1 MKATKEQMKQE
12 ALARMKLLDLYP
24 YTVRRFDEEGLIYC
38 SWGVSGG
45 ALFLLTDE
53 IREVVEKFEN
63 QTGYLVYYVIEN
75 HTSIGHM
82 LTLLYVST
90 EMDEWPAHKQDLQD
104 GCPLAYVEN
113 LTYPDCSEF
122 GSVGVKPF
130 NGGVVR
136 TA

>member
-12 ALARMKLLDLYP
+12 ALARMKLLDMYP
-24 YTVRRFDEEGLIYC
+24 YVVERFDEGDIIYYT
-38 SWGVSGG
+38 WEVSGT
-45 ALFLLTDE
+45 LFLLADE
-53 IREVVEKFEN
+53 IREVVQKFEN
-63 QTGYLVYYVIEN
+63 QTGYLVYHVIDN
-75 HTSIGHM
+75 NTSIGRM

-90 EMDEWPAHKQDLQD
+90 EMDEWAADKQDLQE

>member
-12 ALARMKLLDLYP
+12 ALARMKLLGLQYNVIRDFEAKETIYYSLGTLGLLYLA
-24 YTVRRFDEEGLIYC
+24 FG
-38 SWGVSGG
+38 
-45 ALFLLTDE
+45 
-53 IREVVEKFEN
+53 EVVKVVQKFEN
-63 QTGYLVYYVIEN
+63 QTGYLVYHVIDN
-75 HTSIGHM
+75 YTSIGHM

-90 EMDEWPAHKQDLQD
+90 EMDEWSADKQDLQ
-104 GCPLAYVEN
+104 GGYPLAYVEN
-113 LTYPDCSEF
+113 MTYPDCSEF

>member
-12 ALARMKLLDLYP
+12 ALARMKLLDLQHNVVKDFE
-24 YTVRRFDEEGLIYC
+24 TKGKIYY
-38 SWGVSGG
+38 SWGCLGILYLAMDGVV
-45 ALFLLTDE
+45 
-53 IREVVEKFEN
+53 EVVQKFEN
-63 QTGYLVYYVIEN
+63 QTGYLVY
-75 HTSIGHM
+75 HTMDNITELGHM

-90 EMDEWPAHKQDLQD
+90 EMDEWAADKQDLQE

>member
-12 ALARMKLLDLYP
+12 ALARMKLLDMYP
-24 YTVRRFDEEGLIYC
+24 YVVERFDEGGIIYYT
-38 SWGVSGG
+38 WDVSGT
-45 ALFLLTDE
+45 LFLLADE
-53 IREVVEKFEN
+53 IREVVQKFEN
-63 QTGYLVYYVIEN
+63 QTGYLVYHVIDN
-75 HTSIGHM
+75 NTSIGRM

-90 EMDEWPAHKQDLQD
+90 EMDEWAADKQDLQE

-113 LTYPDCSEF
+113 ITYPDCSEF

>member
-1 MKATKEQMKQE
+1 MKATREQMKQE
-12 ALARMKLLDLYP
+12 ALARMKLLNLHPNVVNEFQNEDKLNYSEGTLGILY
-24 YTVRRFDEEGLIYC
+24 
-38 SWGVSGG
+38 W
-45 ALFLLTDE
+45 ATDE
-53 IREVVEKFEN
+53 MKQIVEDFEKK
-63 QTGYLVYYVIEN
+63 TGYKVYHLIDNNSEE
-75 HTSIGHM
+75 IGHM

-90 EMDEWPAHKQDLQD
+90 DMEEWTYDRRDIQD

-122 GSVGVKPF
+122 GSVGVRPA

>member
-12 ALARMKLLDLYP
+12 ALARMKLLGLQYNVVRDFEAKEKIYYSLGTLGLLYLA
-24 YTVRRFDEEGLIYC
+24 FG
-38 SWGVSGG
+38 GVV
-45 ALFLLTDE
+45 
-53 IREVVEKFEN
+53 EVVQKFEN
-63 QTGYLVYYVIEN
+63 QTGYLVYHVIDN
-75 HTSIGHM
+75 DTNLGHM

-90 EMDEWPAHKQDLQD
+90 EIDEWSADKQDLRE

-113 LTYPDCSEF
+113 MTYPDCSEF
-122 GSVGVKPF
+122 GSVGVRPV

>member
-12 ALARMKLLDLYP
+12 ALARMKLLKLYSVLLEDFEDGKIS
-24 YTVRRFDEEGLIYC
+24 YSEGEFGRLYR
-38 SWGVSGG
+38 VKRKV
-45 ALFLLTDE
+45 E
-53 IREVVEKFEN
+53 EVVQKFEN
-63 QTGYLVYYVIEN
+63 RTGYLVYHVIN
-75 HTSIGHM
+75 NDTSIGHM

-90 EMDEWPAHKQDLQD
+90 EMDEWAADKQDLQE

-113 LTYPDCSEF
+113 MTYPDCSEF
-122 GSVGVKPF
+122 GSVGVRPA

>member
-1 MKATKEQMKQE
+1 MKATKEEMKQE
-12 ALARMKLLDLYP
+12 ALVRMKLL
-24 YTVRRFDEEGLIYC
+24 GLQYNVIRDFEAKETIYY
-38 SWGVSGG
+38 SLG
-45 ALFLLTDE
+45 ALGLLYLAFG
-53 IREVVEKFEN
+53 EVVKVVQKFEN
-63 QTGYLVYYVIEN
+63 QTGYLVYHVIDN
-75 HTSIGHM
+75 NTSIGRM

-90 EMDEWPAHKQDLQD
+90 EMDEWAADKQDLQE

-113 LTYPDCSEF
+113 ITYPDCSEF

>member
-12 ALARMKLLDLYP
+12 ALARMKLLKLYSVLLEDFEDGKIS
-24 YTVRRFDEEGLIYC
+24 YSEGEFGRLYRVKRKVEEVIQ
-38 SWGVSGG
+38 
-45 ALFLLTDE
+45 
-53 IREVVEKFEN
+53 KFEN
-63 QTGYLVYYVIEN
+63 RTGYLVYHVIN
-75 HTSIGHM
+75 NDTSIGHM

-90 EMDEWPAHKQDLQD
+90 EMDEWAADKQDLQE

>member
-1 MKATKEQMKQE
+1 MKATKDQMKQE
-12 ALARMKLLDLYP
+12 ALARMKLLKLHPNVIKEFKEEDKLNYSMGMHGILYW
-24 YTVRRFDEEGLIYC
+24 T
-38 SWGVSGG
+38 
-45 ALFLLTDE
+45 TDE
-53 IREVVEKFEN
+53 IGEVVQKFKN
-63 QTGYLVYYVIEN
+63 QTGYLVYHVIHNNTE
-75 HTSIGHM
+75 IGRM

-90 EMDEWPAHKQDLQD
+90 EMEEWSADKQDIQD

-122 GSVGVKPF
+122 GSVGVKSL

>member
-12 ALARMKLLDLYP
+12 ALARMKLLKLYSVLLEDFEDRKIS
-24 YTVRRFDEEGLIYC
+24 YSEG
-38 SWGVSGG
+38 
-45 ALFLLTDE
+45 E
-53 IREVVEKFEN
+53 IGRLYRVKRKVEEVVQKFEN
-63 QTGYLVYYVIEN
+63 RTGYLVYHVIN
-75 HTSIGHM
+75 NDTSIGHM

-90 EMDEWPAHKQDLQD
+90 EMDEWAADKQDLQE

>member
-12 ALARMKLLDLYP
+12 ALARMKLLKLYSVLLEDFEDRKIS
-24 YTVRRFDEEGLIYC
+24 YSEGEFGRLYR
-38 SWGVSGG
+38 VKRKV
-45 ALFLLTDE
+45 E
-53 IREVVEKFEN
+53 EVVQKFEN
-63 QTGYLVYYVIEN
+63 RTGYLVYHVIN
-75 HTSIGHM
+75 NDTSIGHM

-90 EMDEWPAHKQDLQD
+90 EMDEWAADKQDLQE

>member
-12 ALARMKLLDLYP
+12 ALARMKLLKLHPNVIKEFKEEDKLNYSMGMHGILY
-24 YTVRRFDEEGLIYC
+24 
-38 SWGVSGG
+38 W
-45 ALFLLTDE
+45 ATDE
-53 IREVVEKFEN
+53 IGEVVQKFKN
-63 QTGYLVYYVIEN
+63 QTGYLVYHVINNNTE
-75 HTSIGHM
+75 IGRM

-90 EMDEWPAHKQDLQD
+90 EMEEWNADKQDLQE

-122 GSVGVKPF
+122 GSVGVKSL

>member
-12 ALARMKLLDLYP
+12 ALARMKLLKLHPNVIKKFKEEDKLNYSMGMHGMLYWA
-24 YTVRRFDEEGLIYC
+24 TG
-38 SWGVSGG
+38 
-45 ALFLLTDE
+45 E
-53 IREVVEKFEN
+53 IGEVVQKFEN
-63 QTGYLVYYVIEN
+63 QTGYLVYHVIHNNTE
-75 HTSIGHM
+75 IGRM

-90 EMDEWPAHKQDLQD
+90 EMEEWNTDKQDLQE

-113 LTYPDCSEF
+113 MTYPDCSEF
-122 GSVGVKPF
+122 GSVGVRPA

>member
-12 ALARMKLLDLYP
+12 ALARMKLLGLQYNV
-24 YTVRRFDEEGLIYC
+24 VRDFEAKEKIYY
-38 SWGVSGG
+38 SLG
-45 ALFLLTDE
+45 ALGLLYLAFGGVV
-53 IREVVEKFEN
+53 EVVQKFEN
-63 QTGYLVYYVIEN
+63 QTGYLVYHVIDN
-75 HTSIGHM
+75 DTSIGHM

-90 EMDEWPAHKQDLQD
+90 NMEEWAADRHDIQE

-113 LTYPDCSEF
+113 MTYPDCSEF
-122 GSVGVKPF
+122 GSVGVRPA

>member
-1 MKATKEQMKQE
+1 
-12 ALARMKLLDLYP
+12 MKLLKLYSVLLEDFEDRKIS
-24 YTVRRFDEEGLIYC
+24 YSEG
-38 SWGVSGG
+38 
-45 ALFLLTDE
+45 E
-53 IREVVEKFEN
+53 IGRLYRVKRKVEEVVQKFEN
-63 QTGYLVYYVIEN
+63 RTGYLVYHVIN
-75 HTSIGHM
+75 NDTSIGHM

-90 EMDEWPAHKQDLQD
+90 EMDEWAADKQDLQE

>member
-12 ALARMKLLDLYP
+12 ALDRMKLLKLHPNVIKEFKEEDKLNYSMGIHGILY
-24 YTVRRFDEEGLIYC
+24 
-38 SWGVSGG
+38 W
-45 ALFLLTDE
+45 ATDE
-53 IREVVEKFEN
+53 IGEVVQKFEN
-63 QTGYLVYYVIEN
+63 QTGYLVYHVIHNNTE
-75 HTSIGHM
+75 IGRM

-90 EMDEWPAHKQDLQD
+90 EMEEWNADKQDLRE

-122 GSVGVKPF
+122 GSVGVKSL